1 MYSNERGSRFSI
13 LDIIVK
19 LIFAALF
26 IFILMWLFKKNVPNM
41 TPFYSNVFR
50 ENIKYM
56 QEAGESYFTDDKLP
70 KEIGQSNKISL
81 ADMFD
86 KKLVL
91 PFVDEDGNSCNQYD
105 SYVSVT
111 KTDNGYEL
119 KTNLVC
125 NKESNYTVKIL
136 GCHNYCKDSL
146 CSKTCSV
153 EQITEYKYK
162 KTTNVTAY
170 KCPSGYKK
178 NGKYCVK
185 SKLVD
190 SKSASVTNTTTKDLV
205 VAAKE
210 VISGGKKTEVDVIK
224 VKNSDS
230 YEKVYI
236 NAIKETTNGTTTKTK
251 VYVEPIKST
260 TSGSTKTEQEAYACQ
275 KTKTVQEPYTCQKT
289 QTVKK
294 TYSCQKT
301 KTVRESYD
309 CTKYKTEKQ
318 CSTKY
323 KKEAYSCNCST
334 KYVGGVYKT
343 ACNTC
348 YKSVPYQSCK
358 DVNKA
363 YTDTCYRNVNKTYTT
378 TCTKNVNKT
387 YNTTCYRNVTKTYTD
402 TCYRDKTTTTPG
414 STTYSC
420 PSNATG
426 SEGSGANLRCY
437 YYKTT
442 TTAGKT
448 TYKCPSNADGS
459 TGSGENLKCYYL
471 QKTSNGYSYKCP
483 TKANYSTGSGE
494 NLRCYV
500 VTNGTS
506 HYECSDSSYK
516 LNGKYCKKTVTE
528 SSTSKKCDSGYK
540 LEGNKC
546 NKYTTTKVNATKTT
560 AKKTIYKWS
569 KQDGISGWTK
579 TGDTRIVK
587 GEEKC
592 E

>member
-13 LDIIVK
+13 LDIVVK

-26 IFILMWLFKKNVPNM
+26 IFILVWLFQKNVPNM
-41 TPFYSNVFR
+41 APFYSNVFR

-56 QEAGESYFTDDKLP
+56 QEGGESYFTDDKLP

-125 NKESNYTVKIL
+125 NKESNYTIKIL
-136 GCHNYCKDSL
+136 GCHNYCKDAL

-162 KTTNVTAY
+162 KLSNVTTY

-178 NGKYCVK
+178 DGKYCVK
-185 SKLVD
+185 SNLID
-190 SKSASVTNTTTKDLV
+190 SKAATKTNTTTKVDV
-205 VAAKE
+205 IDAKK
-210 VISGGKKTEVDVIK
+210 VYDNGTKKQVDVIK
-224 VKNSDS
+224 TKNYAS
-230 YEKVYI
+230 YERVYI
-236 NAIKETTNGTTTKTK
+236 DPIKVVSVGTTTRTK
-251 VYVEPIKST
+251 VYVNPIKST
-260 TSGSTKTEQEAYACQ
+260 TSGSTSTTKEA
-275 KTKTVQEPYTCQKT
+275 
-289 QTVKK
+289 
-294 TYSCQKT
+294 YSCQKT
-301 KTVRESYD
+301 KTVRESYN
-309 CTKYKTEKQ
+309 CTKYKTDKQ
-318 CSTKY
+318 CTTKY

-343 ACNTC
+343 SCNTC
-348 YKSVPYQSCK
+348 YKSVPYQSCS

-363 YTDTCYRNVNKTYTT
+363 YTDTCYRD
-378 TCTKNVNKT
+378 
-387 YNTTCYRNVTKTYTD
+387 VTKTYTD
-402 TCYRDKTTTTPG
+402 TCYRNKTTTTPG

-420 PSNATG
+420 PSYAEG
-426 SEGSGANLRCY
+426 SEGSGSNLKCY
-437 YYKTT
+437 YYQETS
-442 TTAGKT
+442 TAGSVS
-448 TYKCPSNADGS
+448 YKCPSKADGS
-459 TGSGENLKCYYL
+459 TGSGSNLKCYYL
-471 QKTSNGYSYKCP
+471 EKVSNGYSYKCP
-483 TKANYSTGSGE
+483 SKANYSTGSGA
-494 NLRCYV
+494 NLKCYIV
-500 VTNGTS
+500 KNGS
-506 HYECSDSSYK
+506 YHYECTEKGYK
-516 LNGKYCKKTVTE
+516 LDGKYCKKTITE
-528 SSTSKKCDSGYK
+528 TSTTKKCDSGYK

-546 NKYTTTKVNATKTT
+546 NKYSTTKINATKTT
-560 AKKTIYKWS
+560 SKKTIYKWS
-569 KQDGISGWTK
+569 KSENLSGWTK
-579 TGDTRIVK
+579 TGETRTTQ

>member
-13 LDIIVK
+13 LDIVVK

-26 IFILMWLFKKNVPNM
+26 IFILVWLFQKNVPNM
-41 TPFYSNVFR
+41 APFYSNVFR

-125 NKESNYTVKIL
+125 NKESNYTIKIL
-136 GCHNYCKDSL
+136 GCHNYCKDAL

-162 KTTNVTAY
+162 KLSNVTTY

-178 NGKYCVK
+178 DGKYCVQ
-185 SKLVD
+185 SKIVD
-190 SKSASVTNTTTKDLV
+190 SKSATKTNTTTRVD
-205 VAAKE
+205 
-210 VISGGKKTEVDVIK
+210 VIDADKVYDSGKKTEVDVIK
-224 VKNSDS
+224 TRNDDT

-236 NAIKETTNGTTTKTK
+236 NAIKEVSTGTTTRTK
-251 VYVEPIKST
+251 VYVDPIKST
-260 TSGSTKTEQEAYACQ
+260 TSGSTSTTKEA
-275 KTKTVQEPYTCQKT
+275 
-289 QTVKK
+289 
-294 TYSCQKT
+294 YSCQKT

-309 CTKYKTEKQ
+309 CTKYKTETQ
-318 CSTKY
+318 CTKKY
-323 KKEAYSCNCST
+323 KQEAYSCNCST

-343 ACNTC
+343 SCNTC
-348 YKSVPYQSCK
+348 YKSVPYQSCS
-358 DVNKA
+358 DVKKS
-363 YTDTCYRNVNKTYTT
+363 YTDTCYRD
-378 TCTKNVNKT
+378 
-387 YNTTCYRNVTKTYTD
+387 VTKTYTD

-420 PSNATG
+420 PSYAEG
-426 SEGSGANLRCY
+426 SEGSGSSLKCY
-437 YYKTT
+437 YYQETS
-442 TTAGKT
+442 TAGST
-448 TYKCPSNADGS
+448 TYRCPADADGS
-459 TGSGENLKCYYL
+459 SGSGANLKCYYL
-471 QKTSNGYSYKCP
+471 EKVSGGYSYKCP
-483 TKANYSTGSGE
+483 SKANYSTGSGK

-500 VTNGTS
+500 VTNGS
-506 HYECSDSSYK
+506 YHYECNEKGYK
-516 LNGKYCKKTVTE
+516 LDGKTCKKTITE
-528 SSTSKKCDSGYK
+528 TSTTKKCDSGYK
-540 LEGNKC
+540 LEGDKC
-546 NKYTTTKVNATKTT
+546 NKYSTSKIDATKTT
-560 AKKTIYKWS
+560 SQKTIYKWS
-569 KQDGISGWTK
+569 RSESLSGWTR
-579 TGDTRIVK
+579 TGDTRTVQ

>member
-13 LDIIVK
+13 LDIVVK

-26 IFILMWLFKKNVPNM
+26 IFILVWLFQKNVPNM
-41 TPFYSNVFR
+41 APFYSNVFR

-56 QEAGESYFTDDKLP
+56 QEGGESYFTDDKLP

-125 NKESNYTVKIL
+125 NKESNYTIKIL
-136 GCHNYCKDSL
+136 GCHNYCKDAL

-162 KTTNVTAY
+162 KLSNVTTY

-178 NGKYCVK
+178 DGKYCVK
-185 SKLVD
+185 SNLID
-190 SKSASVTNTTTKDLV
+190 SKAATKTNTTTKVDV
-205 VAAKE
+205 IDAKK
-210 VISGGKKTEVDVIK
+210 VYDNGTKKQVDVIK
-224 VKNSDS
+224 TKNDAS
-230 YEKVYI
+230 YERVYI
-236 NAIKETTNGTTTKTK
+236 NPIKVVSEGTTTRTK
-251 VYVEPIKST
+251 VYVNPIKST
-260 TSGSTKTEQEAYACQ
+260 TSGSTSTTKEA
-275 KTKTVQEPYTCQKT
+275 
-289 QTVKK
+289 
-294 TYSCQKT
+294 YSCQKT
-301 KTVRESYD
+301 KTVRESYN
-309 CTKYKTEKQ
+309 CTKYKTDKQ
-318 CSTKY
+318 CTTKY

-343 ACNTC
+343 SCNTC
-348 YKSVPYQSCK
+348 YKSVPYQSCS

-363 YTDTCYRNVNKTYTT
+363 YTDTCYRD
-378 TCTKNVNKT
+378 
-387 YNTTCYRNVTKTYTD
+387 VTKTYTD
-402 TCYRDKTTTTPG
+402 TCYRNKTTTTPG

-420 PSNATG
+420 PSYAEG
-426 SEGSGANLRCY
+426 SEGSGTNLKCY
-437 YYKTT
+437 YYQETS
-442 TTAGKT
+442 TAGSVS
-448 TYKCPSNADGS
+448 YKCPSKADGS
-459 TGSGENLKCYYL
+459 TGSGSNLKCYYL
-471 QKTSNGYSYKCP
+471 EKVSNGYSYKCP
-483 TKANYSTGSGE
+483 SKANYSTGSGS
-494 NLRCYV
+494 NLKCYIV
-500 VTNGTS
+500 KNGS
-506 HYECSDSSYK
+506 YHYECTEKGYK
-516 LNGKYCKKTVTE
+516 LDGKYCKKTITE
-528 SSTSKKCDSGYK
+528 TSTTKKCDSGYK

-546 NKYTTTKVNATKTT
+546 NKYSTTKINATKTT
-560 AKKTIYKWS
+560 SKKTIYKWS
-569 KQDGISGWTK
+569 KSENLSGWTK
-579 TGDTRIVK
+579 TGETRTTQ

>member
-13 LDIIVK
+13 LDIVVK

-26 IFILMWLFKKNVPNM
+26 IFILVWLFQKNVPNM
-41 TPFYSNVFR
+41 APFYSNVFR

-56 QEAGESYFTDDKLP
+56 QEGGESYFTDDKLP

-125 NKESNYTVKIL
+125 NKESNYTIKIL
-136 GCHNYCKDSL
+136 GCHNYCKDAL

-162 KTTNVTAY
+162 KLSNVTTY

-178 NGKYCVK
+178 DGKYCVK
-185 SKLVD
+185 SNLID
-190 SKSASVTNTTTKDLV
+190 SKAATKTNTTTKVDV
-205 VAAKE
+205 IDAKK
-210 VISGGKKTEVDVIK
+210 VYDNGTKKQVDVIK
-224 VKNSDS
+224 TKNYAS
-230 YEKVYI
+230 YERVYI
-236 NAIKETTNGTTTKTK
+236 DPIKVVSVGTTTRTK
-251 VYVEPIKST
+251 VYVNPIKST
-260 TSGSTKTEQEAYACQ
+260 TSGSTSTTKEA
-275 KTKTVQEPYTCQKT
+275 
-289 QTVKK
+289 
-294 TYSCQKT
+294 YSCQKT
-301 KTVRESYD
+301 KTVRESYN
-309 CTKYKTEKQ
+309 CTKYKTDKQ
-318 CSTKY
+318 CTTKY

-343 ACNTC
+343 SCNTC
-348 YKSVPYQSCK
+348 YKSVPYQSCS

-363 YTDTCYRNVNKTYTT
+363 YTDTCYRD
-378 TCTKNVNKT
+378 
-387 YNTTCYRNVTKTYTD
+387 VTKTYTD
-402 TCYRDKTTTTPG
+402 TCYRNKTTTTPG

-420 PSNATG
+420 PSYAEG
-426 SEGSGANLRCY
+426 SEGSGSNLKCY
-437 YYKTT
+437 YYQETS
-442 TTAGKT
+442 TAGSVS
-448 TYKCPSNADGS
+448 YKCPSKADGS
-459 TGSGENLKCYYL
+459 TGSGSNLKCYYL
-471 QKTSNGYSYKCP
+471 EKVSNGYSYKCP
-483 TKANYSTGSGE
+483 SKANYSTGSGS
-494 NLRCYV
+494 NLKCYIV
-500 VTNGTS
+500 KNGS
-506 HYECSDSSYK
+506 YHYECTEKGYK
-516 LNGKYCKKTVTE
+516 LDGKYCKKTITE
-528 SSTSKKCDSGYK
+528 TSTTKKCDSGYK

-546 NKYTTTKVNATKTT
+546 NKYSTTKINATKTT
-560 AKKTIYKWS
+560 SKKTIYKWS
-569 KQDGISGWTK
+569 KSENLSGWTK
-579 TGDTRIVK
+579 TGETRTTQ

>member
-13 LDIIVK
+13 LDIVVK

-26 IFILMWLFKKNVPNM
+26 IFILVWLFQKNVPNM
-41 TPFYSNVFR
+41 APFYSNVFR

-56 QEAGESYFTDDKLP
+56 QEGGESYFTDDKLP

-125 NKESNYTVKIL
+125 NKESNYTIKIL
-136 GCHNYCKDSL
+136 GCHNYCKDAL

-162 KTTNVTAY
+162 KLSNVTTY

-178 NGKYCVK
+178 DGKYCVK
-185 SKLVD
+185 SNLID
-190 SKSASVTNTTTKDLV
+190 SKAATKTNTTTKVDV
-205 VAAKE
+205 IDAKK
-210 VISGGKKTEVDVIK
+210 VYDNGTKKQVDVIK
-224 VKNSDS
+224 TKNDAS
-230 YEKVYI
+230 YERVYI
-236 NAIKETTNGTTTKTK
+236 DPIKVVSVGTTTRTK
-251 VYVEPIKST
+251 VYVNPIKST
-260 TSGSTKTEQEAYACQ
+260 TSGSTSTTKEA
-275 KTKTVQEPYTCQKT
+275 
-289 QTVKK
+289 
-294 TYSCQKT
+294 YSCQKT
-301 KTVRESYD
+301 KTVRESYN
-309 CTKYKTEKQ
+309 CTKYKTDKQ
-318 CSTKY
+318 CTTKY

-343 ACNTC
+343 SCNTC
-348 YKSVPYQSCK
+348 YKSVPYQSCS

-363 YTDTCYRNVNKTYTT
+363 YTDTCYRD
-378 TCTKNVNKT
+378 
-387 YNTTCYRNVTKTYTD
+387 VTKTYTD
-402 TCYRDKTTTTPG
+402 TCYRNKTTTTPG

-420 PSNATG
+420 PSYAEG
-426 SEGSGANLRCY
+426 SEGSGSNLKCY
-437 YYKTT
+437 YYQETS
-442 TTAGKT
+442 TAGSVS
-448 TYKCPSNADGS
+448 YKCPSKADGS
-459 TGSGENLKCYYL
+459 TGSGSNLKCYYL
-471 QKTSNGYSYKCP
+471 EKVSNGYSYKCP
-483 TKANYSTGSGE
+483 SKANYSTGSGA
-494 NLRCYV
+494 NLKCYIV
-500 VTNGTS
+500 KNGS
-506 HYECSDSSYK
+506 YHYECTEKGYK
-516 LNGKYCKKTVTE
+516 LDGKYCKKTITE
-528 SSTSKKCDSGYK
+528 TSTTKKCDSGYK

-546 NKYTTTKVNATKTT
+546 NKYSTTKINATKTT
-560 AKKTIYKWS
+560 SKKTIYKWS
-569 KQDGISGWTK
+569 KSENLSGWTK
-579 TGDTRIVK
+579 TGETRTTQ

>member
-13 LDIIVK
+13 LDIVVK

-26 IFILMWLFKKNVPNM
+26 IFILVWLFQKNVPNM
-41 TPFYSNVFR
+41 APFYSNVFR

-56 QEAGESYFTDDKLP
+56 QEGGESYFTDDKLP

-125 NKESNYTVKIL
+125 NKESNYTIKIL
-136 GCHNYCKDSL
+136 GCHNYCKDAL

-162 KTTNVTAY
+162 KLSNVTTY

-178 NGKYCVK
+178 DGKYCVK
-185 SKLVD
+185 SNLID
-190 SKSASVTNTTTKDLV
+190 SKAATKTNTTTKVDV
-205 VAAKE
+205 IDAKK
-210 VISGGKKTEVDVIK
+210 VYDNGTKKQVDVIK
-224 VKNSDS
+224 TKNDAS
-230 YEKVYI
+230 YERVYI
-236 NAIKETTNGTTTKTK
+236 NPIKVVSEGTTTRTK
-251 VYVEPIKST
+251 VYVNPIKST
-260 TSGSTKTEQEAYACQ
+260 TSGSTSTTKEA
-275 KTKTVQEPYTCQKT
+275 
-289 QTVKK
+289 
-294 TYSCQKT
+294 YSCQKT
-301 KTVRESYD
+301 KTVRESYN
-309 CTKYKTEKQ
+309 CTKYKTDKQ
-318 CSTKY
+318 CTTKY

-343 ACNTC
+343 SCNTC
-348 YKSVPYQSCK
+348 YKSVPYQSCS

-363 YTDTCYRNVNKTYTT
+363 YTDTCYRD
-378 TCTKNVNKT
+378 
-387 YNTTCYRNVTKTYTD
+387 VTKTYTD
-402 TCYRDKTTTTPG
+402 TCYRNKTTTTPG

-420 PSNATG
+420 PSYAEG
-426 SEGSGANLRCY
+426 SEGSGSNLKCY
-437 YYKTT
+437 YYQETS
-442 TTAGKT
+442 TAGSVS
-448 TYKCPSNADGS
+448 YKCPSKADGS
-459 TGSGENLKCYYL
+459 TGSGSNLKCYYL
-471 QKTSNGYSYKCP
+471 EKVSNGYSYKCP
-483 TKANYSTGSGE
+483 SKANYSTGSGS
-494 NLRCYV
+494 NLKCYIV
-500 VTNGTS
+500 KNGS
-506 HYECSDSSYK
+506 YHYECTEKGYK
-516 LNGKYCKKTVTE
+516 LDGKYCKKTITE
-528 SSTSKKCDSGYK
+528 TSTTKKCDSGYK

-546 NKYTTTKVNATKTT
+546 NKYSTTKINATKTT
-560 AKKTIYKWS
+560 SKKTIYKWS
-569 KQDGISGWTK
+569 KSENLSGWTK
-579 TGDTRIVK
+579 TGETRTTQ

>member
-13 LDIIVK
+13 LDIVVK

-26 IFILMWLFKKNVPNM
+26 IFILMWLFEKNVPNM
-41 TPFYSNVFR
+41 KPFYSNVFR

-70 KEIGQSNKISL
+70 KEIGETNRISL

-136 GCHNYCKDSL
+136 GCHNYCKDAL

-162 KTTNVTAY
+162 KLSNVVTY

-178 NGKYCVK
+178 SGKYCVK

-190 SKSASVTNTTTKDLV
+190 SKSANVTNTTTK
-205 VAAKE
+205 E
-210 VISGGKKTEVDVIK
+210 VTVDATKVIDSGTKKLLETVK
-224 VKNSDS
+224 VKNNDT

-236 NAIKETTNGTTTKTK
+236 NAIKETTSGTTTKTK
-251 VYVEPIKST
+251 VYVDAIKST
-260 TSGSTKTEQEAYACQ
+260 TNGSST
-275 KTKTVQEPYTCQKT
+275 
-289 QTVKK
+289 TVKEA
-294 TYSCQKT
+294 YSCQKT
-301 KTVRESYD
+301 KTEREAYD
-309 CTKYKTEKQ
+309 CTKYKTETQ
-318 CSTKY
+318 CTTKY
-323 KKEAYSCNCST
+323 KQEAYSCQCST

-343 ACNTC
+343 SCNTC
-348 YKSVPYQSCK
+348 YKSVPYQSCSE
-358 DVNKA
+358 VNKS
-363 YTDTCYRNVNKTYTT
+363 YTDTCYRD
-378 TCTKNVNKT
+378 
-387 YNTTCYRNVTKTYTD
+387 VTKTYTD
-402 TCYRDKTTTTPG
+402 TCYRDKTVTTPG
-414 STTYSC
+414 TTTYKC
-420 PSNATG
+420 PSNAEG
-426 SEGSGANLRCY
+426 SEGSGANLKCY

-442 TTAGKT
+442 TTPGTT

-459 TGSGENLKCYYL
+459 YGSGANLKCYYL
-471 QKTSNGYSYKCP
+471 EKVSGGYSYKCP
-483 TKANYSTGSGE
+483 SNSNYSTGSGA
-494 NLRCYV
+494 NLKCYY
-500 VTNGTS
+500 VTNGS
-506 HYECSDSSYK
+506 YHYTCDSGYK
-516 LNGKYCKKTVTE
+516 LDGKYCKKTVTE
-528 SSTSKKCDSGYK
+528 TSTVKKCDSGYK

-546 NKYTTTKVNATKTT
+546 NKYSTTKINATKTT
-560 AKKTIYKWS
+560 SKKTVYKWS
-569 KQDGISGWTK
+569 KSENLSGWTK
-579 TGDTRIVK
+579 TGETRTTQ
-587 GEEKC
+587 GAEKC

>member
-13 LDIIVK
+13 LDIVVK

-26 IFILMWLFKKNVPNM
+26 IFILVWLFQKNVPNM
-41 TPFYSNVFR
+41 APFYSNVFR

-125 NKESNYTVKIL
+125 NKESNYTIKIL
-136 GCHNYCKDSL
+136 GCHNYCKDAL

-162 KTTNVTAY
+162 KLSNVTTY

-178 NGKYCVK
+178 DGKYCVK
-185 SKLVD
+185 RNLID
-190 SKSASVTNTTTKDLV
+190 SKAATKTNTTTKVDV
-205 VAAKE
+205 IDAKK
-210 VISGGKKTEVDVIK
+210 VYDNGTKKQVDVIK
-224 VKNSDS
+224 TKNDAS
-230 YEKVYI
+230 YERVYI
-236 NAIKETTNGTTTKTK
+236 DPIKVVSEGTTTRTK
-251 VYVEPIKST
+251 VYVNPIKST
-260 TSGSTKTEQEAYACQ
+260 TSGSTSTTKEA
-275 KTKTVQEPYTCQKT
+275 
-289 QTVKK
+289 
-294 TYSCQKT
+294 YSCQKT
-301 KTVRESYD
+301 KTVRESYN
-309 CTKYKTEKQ
+309 CTKYKTDKQ
-318 CSTKY
+318 CTTKY

-343 ACNTC
+343 SCNTC
-348 YKSVPYQSCK
+348 YKSVPYQSCS

-363 YTDTCYRNVNKTYTT
+363 YTDTCYRD
-378 TCTKNVNKT
+378 
-387 YNTTCYRNVTKTYTD
+387 VTKTYTD
-402 TCYRDKTTTTPG
+402 TCYRNKTTTTPG

-420 PSNATG
+420 PSYAEG
-426 SEGSGANLRCY
+426 SEGSGSNLKCY
-437 YYKTT
+437 YYQETS
-442 TTAGKT
+442 TAGSVS
-448 TYKCPSNADGS
+448 YKCPSKADGS
-459 TGSGENLKCYYL
+459 TGSGSNLKCYYL
-471 QKTSNGYSYKCP
+471 EKVSNGYSYKCP
-483 TKANYSTGSGE
+483 SKANYSTGSGA
-494 NLRCYV
+494 NLKCYIV
-500 VTNGTS
+500 KNGS
-506 HYECSDSSYK
+506 YHYECTEKGYK
-516 LNGKYCKKTVTE
+516 LDGKYCKKTITE
-528 SSTSKKCDSGYK
+528 TSTTKKCDSGYK

-546 NKYTTTKVNATKTT
+546 NKYSTTKINATKTT
-560 AKKTIYKWS
+560 SKKTIYKWS
-569 KQDGISGWTK
+569 KSENLSGWTK
-579 TGDTRIVK
+579 TGETRTTQ
-587 GEEKC
+587 GDEKC

>member
-13 LDIIVK
+13 LDIFVK

-26 IFILMWLFKKNVPNM
+26 IFILAWLFQKNVPNM
-41 TPFYSNVFR
+41 APFYSNVFR

-125 NKESNYTVKIL
+125 NKESNYTIKIL
-136 GCHNYCKDSL
+136 GCHNYCKDAL

-162 KTTNVTAY
+162 KLSNVTTY

-178 NGKYCVK
+178 DGKYCVK
-185 SKLVD
+185 SNLID
-190 SKSASVTNTTTKDLV
+190 SKAATKTNTTTKVDV
-205 VAAKE
+205 IDAKK
-210 VISGGKKTEVDVIK
+210 VYDNGTKKQVDVIK
-224 VKNSDS
+224 TKNYAS
-230 YEKVYI
+230 YERVYI
-236 NAIKETTNGTTTKTK
+236 DPIKVVSEGTTTRTK
-251 VYVEPIKST
+251 VYVNPIKST
-260 TSGSTKTEQEAYACQ
+260 TSGSTSTTKEA
-275 KTKTVQEPYTCQKT
+275 
-289 QTVKK
+289 
-294 TYSCQKT
+294 YSCQKT
-301 KTVRESYD
+301 KTVRESYN
-309 CTKYKTEKQ
+309 CTKYKTDKQ
-318 CSTKY
+318 CTTKY

-343 ACNTC
+343 SCNTC
-348 YKSVPYQSCK
+348 YKSVPYQSCS

-363 YTDTCYRNVNKTYTT
+363 YTDTCYRD
-378 TCTKNVNKT
+378 
-387 YNTTCYRNVTKTYTD
+387 VTKTYTD
-402 TCYRDKTTTTPG
+402 TCYRNKTTTTPG

-420 PSNATG
+420 PSYAEG
-426 SEGSGANLRCY
+426 SEGSGANLKCY
-437 YYKTT
+437 YYQETS
-442 TTAGKT
+442 TAGSVS
-448 TYKCPSNADGS
+448 YKCPSKADGS
-459 TGSGENLKCYYL
+459 TGSGSNLKCYYL
-471 QKTSNGYSYKCP
+471 EKVSNGYSYKCP
-483 TKANYSTGSGE
+483 SKANYSTGSGA
-494 NLRCYV
+494 NLKCYIV
-500 VTNGTS
+500 KNGS
-506 HYECSDSSYK
+506 YHYECTEKGYK
-516 LNGKYCKKTVTE
+516 LDGKYCKKTITE
-528 SSTSKKCDSGYK
+528 TSTTKKCDSGYK

-546 NKYTTTKVNATKTT
+546 NKYSTTKINATKTT
-560 AKKTIYKWS
+560 SKKTIYKWS
-569 KQDGISGWTK
+569 KSENLSGWTK
-579 TGDTRIVK
+579 TGETRTTQ
-587 GEEKC
+587 GDEKC

>member
-13 LDIIVK
+13 LDIVVK

-26 IFILMWLFKKNVPNM
+26 IFILVWLFQKNVPNM
-41 TPFYSNVFR
+41 APFYSNVFR

-56 QEAGESYFTDDKLP
+56 QEGGESYFTDDKLP

-125 NKESNYTVKIL
+125 NKESNYTIKIL
-136 GCHNYCKDSL
+136 GCHNYCKDAL

-162 KTTNVTAY
+162 KLSNVTTY

-178 NGKYCVK
+178 DGKYCVK
-185 SKLVD
+185 SNLID
-190 SKSASVTNTTTKDLV
+190 SKAATKTNTTTKVDV
-205 VAAKE
+205 IDAKK
-210 VISGGKKTEVDVIK
+210 VYDNGTKKQVDVIK
-224 VKNSDS
+224 TKNYAS
-230 YEKVYI
+230 YERVYI
-236 NAIKETTNGTTTKTK
+236 DPIKVVSVGTTTRTK
-251 VYVEPIKST
+251 VYVNPIKST
-260 TSGSTKTEQEAYACQ
+260 TSGSTSTTKEA
-275 KTKTVQEPYTCQKT
+275 
-289 QTVKK
+289 
-294 TYSCQKT
+294 YSCQKT
-301 KTVRESYD
+301 KTVRESYN
-309 CTKYKTEKQ
+309 CTKYKTDKQ
-318 CSTKY
+318 CTTKY

-343 ACNTC
+343 SCNTC
-348 YKSVPYQSCK
+348 YKSVPYQSCS

-363 YTDTCYRNVNKTYTT
+363 YTDTCYRD
-378 TCTKNVNKT
+378 
-387 YNTTCYRNVTKTYTD
+387 VTKTYTD
-402 TCYRDKTTTTPG
+402 TCYRNKTTTTPG

-420 PSNATG
+420 PSYAEG
-426 SEGSGANLRCY
+426 SEGSGSNLKCY
-437 YYKTT
+437 YYQETS
-442 TTAGKT
+442 TAGSVS
-448 TYKCPSNADGS
+448 YKCPSKADGS
-459 TGSGENLKCYYL
+459 TGSGSNLKCYYL
-471 QKTSNGYSYKCP
+471 EKVSNGYSYKCP
-483 TKANYSTGSGE
+483 SKANYSTGSGSK
-494 NLRCYV
+494 LKCYIV
-500 VTNGTS
+500 KNGS
-506 HYECSDSSYK
+506 YHYECTEKGYK
-516 LNGKYCKKTVTE
+516 LDGKYCKKTITE
-528 SSTSKKCDSGYK
+528 TSTTKKCDSGYK

-546 NKYTTTKVNATKTT
+546 NKYSTTKINATKTT
-560 AKKTIYKWS
+560 SKKTIYKWS
-569 KQDGISGWTK
+569 KSENLSGWTK
-579 TGDTRIVK
+579 TGETRTTQ